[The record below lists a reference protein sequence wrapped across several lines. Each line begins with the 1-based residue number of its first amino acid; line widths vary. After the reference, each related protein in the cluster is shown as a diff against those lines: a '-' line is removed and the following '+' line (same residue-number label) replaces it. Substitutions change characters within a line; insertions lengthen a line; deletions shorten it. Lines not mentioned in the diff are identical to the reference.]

1 MNPKDMMVVD
11 ANAEALGIPKSSL
24 MENAGRCVAKK
35 IFKISKPC
43 KVAIFAG
50 TGGNGGDGFVAARYL
65 LNKDFEAEIF
75 LLGHP
80 SRIKSPESLNNWE
93 VLQKINVEMNQIK
106 IHIIDDSSQ
115 LESTDA
121 LVIVDAILGTGTE
134 GRLREPISSAVDLI
148 NDSNCKVVAVDIPT
162 GLDPKTGSVD
172 HKAVIADATVT
183 FHRAKDGLK
192 NANDKYVGTVN
203 VCDIGIPK
211 EAEIYTGR
219 GDLLRLKKRD
229 SNSHKGQNGNVLV
242 VGGSYDYS
250 GAPALAAIS
259 ALRSGVD
266 LSVVACPQSV
276 VSPIRSYSPD
286 LIVKGLSNSY
296 IHFDDTSKILE
307 LSENADL
314 MILGCGI
321 GREEETGL
329 ALNEMIEK
337 IQIPIVID
345 ADALK
350 ILDIDLIKKYNREIV
365 LTPHKA
371 EFKSFFGVD
380 VPEKLD
386 QRIDVVLDSSN
397 ECGCTVLLKGV
408 VDVISN
414 GETVKLN
421 STGNPGMTVGGT
433 GDLLA
438 GLVGGLIAQGHEAF
452 EAAYLGSF
460 INGAAG
466 DLAAADYGYNF
477 VASDILKYIPLIFRD

>member
-65 LNKDFEAEIF
+65 LNKDFEAEIY
-75 LLGHP
+75 LLGRP
-80 SRIKSPESLNNWE
+80 SLIKSPESRNNWE
-93 VLQKINVEMNQIK
+93 ILQKINVEMNKIK
-106 IHIIDDSSQ
+106 IHIIEDSSQ

-121 LVIVDAILGTGTE
+121 EVIIDSILGTGTE
-134 GRLREPISSAVDLI
+134 GRLREPVSSAVDLI

-172 HKAVIADATVT
+172 HKAVRADSTVT

-192 NANDKYVGTVN
+192 NADDEYVGTVN

-211 EAEIYTGR
+211 EAEIYTGK

-229 SNSHKGQNGNVLV
+229 CNSHKGQNGNVII

-276 VSPIRSYSPD
+276 VSPVRSYSPD

-296 IHFDDTSKILE
+296 INFDDTSKILE

-321 GREEETGL
+321 GRREETGL

-350 ILDIDLIKKYNREIV
+350 ILDIDLIKKYNKEIV

-386 QRIDVVLDSSN
+386 QKIDVILDSSK

-452 EAAYLGSF
+452 EAAYLGSY

-466 DLAAADYGYNF
+466 DLAAEYYGYNF